1 MSKLTSRQKQASETK
16 LKILEIASELFRDR
30 GYDNVKVMDIC
41 KDANISVGAFYH
53 HFKSKEDIIN
63 QGYTEVDVLLQARL
77 EDLTYITAKEAIYK
91 IFNAYCEILD
101 ELGHNFVT
109 MSYRLLIGKRSPFL
123 LSKDRYLHKIM
134 IDVISD
140 GIDKGEIVS
149 RFSKDET
156 YDILFRFF
164 RGDLFNWCL
173 HNGTYSLKEIFFRD
187 LDLFFSNSKDDLYLK

>member
-1 MSKLTSRQKQASETK
+1 MTSRQKQAIATK
-16 LKILEIASELFRDR
+16 LKILEVASELFRDR
-30 GYDNVKVMDIC
+30 GYDTVKVTDIC

-63 QGYTEVDVLLQARL
+63 QGYREVDLLLQERL
-77 EDLTYITAKEAIYK
+77 EDLTFSSARDGIYK
-91 IFNAYCEILD
+91 IFDEYCSILD

-109 MSYRLLIGKRSPFL
+109 MSYRLFIGKRSSFL
-123 LSKDRYLHKIM
+123 LSRDRYLHKIM

-140 GIDKGEIVS
+140 GLDKGEIVS
-149 RFSKDET
+149 RFSKEET

-187 LDLFFSNSKDDLYLK
+187 LDLFFSHSKDDLYLE